1 MKSHNM
7 KTHLSLKS
15 SAGSTAKHGTAHV
28 AVCSAWHN
36 AWRGAGRNA
45 HSAAYSAL
53 NTGENSALKRGA
65 CGALSLVLA
74 SGLMLPV
81 ASPNTAYAAETSA
94 TAEKDEV
101 VYVKADATAA
111 VQGIYVVNIFDSG
124 TNAQVK
130 DPANYE
136 SVINLSTTQALEQKN
151 GQVEVSTTANE
162 PFYYQGNLDASSQLP
177 WTIKLTYYLDGK
189 EMQPEDLAGASGQLK
204 VVLDVTP
211 VETGDVSDFSASYIL
226 QAQGTF
232 AEDAFTIT
240 NGGSATIA
248 HSGNNQVATCLVLP
262 GEEAIFEISGTAHD
276 FNYEGW
282 QIACMPLSL
291 SIDIASQDTSEL
303 TSKTEELEEGA
314 SKLSSG
320 ASEVSSA
327 SSQIDSGA
335 QSLATGATELTS
347 GVESA
352 AAGLGQLSASS
363 SSLTGGWNKVFT
375 GVNVAISAIDQLKAG
390 SDAFQQ
396 GVETKAGEY
405 ASAAAQLATAQAA
418 YAQAAQTAQT
428 AIASGDSATIAQAVA
443 QMNTCAQTLAQVSAA
458 SGAYGA
464 LTGVLDSYSD
474 LGNGITTLASNTE
487 ALSSGATSFGEGL
500 SAYTSGVD
508 TASAGTTQLQAGATQ
523 LQEGASTLS
532 SATGQLSSGAKTLA
546 TSTETLASS
555 VSGLDQKIL
564 DELQNTIDEKL
575 GKDFQVHSYVVPSN
589 TNVNAVQFVY
599 VVEGVSEPD
608 DSADSASSESDENQ
622 TFLDRLI
629 ALFVP
634 QE

>member
-1 MKSHNM
+1 MKAHNT
-7 KTHLSLKS
+7 KTRLSLKS
-15 SAGSTAKHGTAHV
+15 AASDTGRNARCGAGRS
-28 AVCSAWHN
+28 
-36 AWRGAGRNA
+36 AGRNA
-45 HSAAYSAL
+45 HSTTRGAL

-81 ASPNTAYAAETSA
+81 VSPNTAYAAETSA

-111 VQGIYVVNIFDSG
+111 VQGIYVVNIFDSD

-204 VVLDVTP
+204 VVLNVTP

-240 NGGSATIA
+240 DGGSATIA
-248 HSGNNQVATCLVLP
+248 HSGNDQVATCLVLP
-262 GEEAIFEISGTAHD
+262 GEEATFEICGTAHD

-291 SIDIASQDTSEL
+291 SIDIASQDTNEL

-320 ASEVSSA
+320 ASEVSNA

-335 QSLATGATELTS
+335 QSLATGANELTS

-352 AAGLGQLSASS
+352 ASGLGQLSSSS
-363 SSLTGGWNKVFT
+363 SSLNSGWNKVFT
-375 GVNVAISAIDQLKAG
+375 GVNAAISAIDQLKAG
-390 SDAFQQ
+390 SDTFQQ

-405 ASAAAQLATAQAA
+405 ASAASQLATAQAA
-418 YAQAAQTAQT
+418 YAQAAQAAQT

-458 SGAYGA
+458 SGAYSA

-474 LGNGITTLASNTE
+474 LGNGITTLAGSTE
-487 ALSSGATSFGEGL
+487 ALSSGAASFGEGL

-508 TASAGTTQLQAGATQ
+508 TASAGATQLQAGATQ

-608 DSADSASSESDENQ
+608 DSADSASGETDENQ
-622 TFLDRLI
+622 TFLDRLV
-629 ALFVP
+629 ALFTS